1 MHLRNRCKGTST
13 SMSRNWP
20 SSRHRR
26 RREHR
31 RTNFIFVH
39 LDCICHTLLLTQ
51 EKCHHLLAEFQWPT
65 PLRRV
70 RHRPLF
76 TLYLCSQ
83 PAFRQWMTFSAA
95 VYPFILSFSS
105 SLQIPSPRGVGYWR
119 DTGSLR
125 VWRRVRRGCWSGR
138 RRRERPW

>member
-1 MHLRNRCKGTST
+1 MFDGSGKDVYLFFTFVTIPHVPFVIYMFSSVYTMHDVYDPNIAYLPIYICLQEFEQLTSIARVRLIVIHVVMLLRNRCKGTST

-51 EKCHHLLAEFQWPT
+51 
-65 PLRRV
+65 
-70 RHRPLF
+70 
-76 TLYLCSQ
+76 
-83 PAFRQWMTFSAA
+83 
-95 VYPFILSFSS
+95 
-105 SLQIPSPRGVGYWR
+105 
-119 DTGSLR
+119 
-125 VWRRVRRGCWSGR
+125 
-138 RRRERPW
+138 